1 METERFV
8 LRNLENSD
16 EEGIFA
22 LRSDDEI
29 NKYLGRAKAQSLE
42 DARNFIQ
49 KIQDSVLQK
58 SSFYWV
64 ICDKTNQAFL
74 GTICLWN
81 LDFDVKKA
89 EIGYELLPFFH
100 GKKIIQE
107 VLPIVLKCC
116 FEQLKLTCIEARLD
130 KNNLKSIAIL
140 EKFNFKNVELT
151 NSEKEF
157 DEEVLYSL
165 FQN

>member
-1 METERFV
+1 METARFV

-29 NKYLGRAKAQSLE
+29 NKYLGRAKAQSIE
-42 DARNFIQ
+42 DARKFIHT
-49 KIQDSVLQK
+49 IQDNVLQK
-58 SSFYWV
+58 ATFYWV

-81 LDFDVKKA
+81 IDFDLKKA
-89 EIGYELLPFFH
+89 ELGYELLPSFH

-107 VLPIVLKCC
+107 VLPVIIKCG
-116 FEQLKLTCIEARLD
+116 FEQLKLNHIEARLD
-130 KNNLKSIAIL
+130 KNNLKSVAIL
-140 EKFNFKNVELT
+140 EKFNFKNLALKD
-151 NSEKEF
+151 NEKEF
-157 DEEVLYSL
+157 DDEILYCL